1 MMMKKMLCVLLA
13 MLLCPV
19 LAMAEESAA
28 GMLTGQELTAWAES
42 YITRARA
49 AEPVNNP
56 ADSQSP
62 EGYEFIYDFA
72 TLYADTPTLDEDTTV
87 SAIVLTSE
95 DEEGPRGV
103 RVSDPLSVV
112 VGAYYS
118 ENAALLGTRESA
130 VLYAVDR
137 LPASAAWGQVLRDG
151 QRVQTVQYA
160 VHEQLATRGEGY
172 TDAGI
177 IYTMAENRVAA
188 VRVYGL
194 NSRIT
199 REEANSIMYDVM
211 LAALENAY
219 AQVPFSYD
227 GSELTA
233 FGKEDLV
240 FSGLDFLTLSPEKAI
255 EALGEPMNDAW
266 LPNGKDGYLR
276 VMNFAS
282 CDITYLFNPER
293 TQGSVYM
300 LSISADGLEGPRAVR
315 VGDTFS
321 SVYNRL
327 RNGEGEYQDN
337 GDEILYGTPGQ
348 GSFGLATYGSDAS
361 AILRYGI
368 ALEDGRQVT
377 LQLDFTVMECA
388 EIMLYVD

>member
-1 MMMKKMLCVLLA
+1 MMKKMLCVLLA

-19 LAMAEESAA
+19 LATAEESAA
-28 GMLTGQELTAWAES
+28 GLLTSQELAAWAES
-42 YITRARA
+42 YIARARA
-49 AEPVNNP
+49 AETVNSP
-56 ADSQSP
+56 ADSQTP

-95 DEEGPRGV
+95 EEEGPRGV
-103 RVSDPLSVV
+103 TVNSSLDAVLD
-112 VGAYYS
+112 AYYS
-118 ENAALLGTRESA
+118 ENPTLRGNRESA

-137 LPASAAWGQVLRDG
+137 LPDSAAWGQVLRDG

-172 TDAGI
+172 TDAGV

-199 REEANSIMYDVM
+199 RGDANAIMYDVM
-211 LAALENAY
+211 LAALDHEY

-227 GSELTA
+227 GLELTA
-233 FGKEDLV
+233 FSQEDLT
-240 FSGLDFLTLSPEKAI
+240 FSGLDFLTLTPEKAI
-255 EALGEPMNDAW
+255 EALGEPMNDVW
-266 LPNGKDGYLR
+266 LPNGSAGYLR
-276 VMNFAS
+276 VMSFPS

-293 TQGSVYM
+293 TQGSIYM
-300 LSISADGLEGPRAVR
+300 LAFTADGLEGPRAVR
-315 VGDTFS
+315 ISDSFS
-321 SVYNRL
+321 SVYNRF

-337 GDEILYGTPGQ
+337 GDERLYGTPGQ

-361 AILRYGI
+361 AILRYGF
-368 ALEDGRQVT
+368 ALEDGRQIT
-377 LQLDFTVMECA
+377 LQLNFTVMECT
-388 EIMLYVD
+388 EIMLYAD